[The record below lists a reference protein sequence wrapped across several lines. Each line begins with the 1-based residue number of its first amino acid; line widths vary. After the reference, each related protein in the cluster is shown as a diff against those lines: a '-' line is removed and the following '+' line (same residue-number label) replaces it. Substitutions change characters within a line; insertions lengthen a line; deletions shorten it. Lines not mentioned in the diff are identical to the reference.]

1 MDQNFLITLGIFVA
15 AVLLVLVCFLFFRKK
30 KRFSDQDIRY
40 FHDRFVRLEAII
52 HQDPRFVVMEAD
64 KLFDRVLGMCG
75 YEGSLAEKMR
85 RAEKNF
91 HDVQGM
97 WRAHKLRN
105 FIAHEVDASISVVDA
120 RNALR
125 AFKRAFRDLGIPL

>member
-1 MDQNFLITLGIFVA
+1 MDQNLLIIIGVFVA
-15 AVLLVLVCFLFFRKK
+15 VIVLLGVCFFFFRKK
-30 KRFSDQDIRY
+30 VRFSEKDIGFFR
-40 FHDRFVRLEAII
+40 DRFVRLEAIV

-64 KLFDRVLGMCG
+64 KLFDRILGMSG